1 MGTSIELVEPSRPKA
16 NSPLVE
22 LDMLGAL
29 APTKESTLPSPSES
43 MLYVKIRTKV
53 HRKARVRAI
62 LDGVTLCKLVEVA
75 LEKYLS
81 VNPVPETEAP

>member
-1 MGTSIELVEPSRPKA
+1 
-16 NSPLVE
+16 
-22 LDMLGAL
+22 
-29 APTKESTLPSPSES
+29 